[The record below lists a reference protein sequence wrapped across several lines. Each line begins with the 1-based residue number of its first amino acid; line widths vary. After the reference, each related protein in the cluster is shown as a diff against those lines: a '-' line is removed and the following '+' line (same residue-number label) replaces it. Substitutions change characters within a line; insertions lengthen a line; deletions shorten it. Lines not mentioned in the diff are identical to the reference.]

1 LATYFILG
9 PLSSAAEQGELKAI
23 EIIIKKVT
31 EIDDED
37 TQGRTALHVAAYMG
51 HTDVVAFLVRERAS
65 LSKTDHHK
73 RTALFWA
80 LLGNAEET
88 ARFLLDKM
96 IESGATIDE
105 INTPTKKGRTVL
117 RQASFNGFA
126 EIVKMILDKVES
138 PAVINAV
145 DNRKGR
151 SALHCAAL
159 RGKAE
164 VIELLLKKGADSS
177 IKDGDGVDGK
187 TALQLC
193 HEQWVFQ
200 GTKDF
205 EKTIALL
212 IDNDLV
218 AAAQDSRLAST
229 AAINGSR
236 VILEKLHKAHMD
248 LCQLDQYGW
257 SPLLLAKQFQ
267 HTDAEEFLSR
277 QAKPTKWNNDLNIYK
292 VTEDGRGIEHAG
304 EGDNS
309 PSSIYLEHL
318 D

>member
-1 LATYFILG
+1 LAFA
-9 PLSSAAEQGELKAI
+9 AAEGELKAM
-23 EIIIKKVT
+23 EVIIQEVR

-37 TQGRTALHVAAYMG
+37 DEGRTALHFAALEG
-51 HTDVVAFLVRERAS
+51 HTEVAEFLVRKGA
-65 LSKTDHHK
+65 LLFKTDKHN

-96 IESGATIDE
+96 IGSGTTIDQ
-105 INTPTKKGRTVL
+105 INTATKKGRTIL

-126 EIVKMILDKVES
+126 EIVKMILDKIDS

-145 DNRKGR
+145 DDRKGR
-151 SALHCAAL
+151 SALHCAAF
-159 RGKAE
+159 RGKSE
-164 VIELLLKKGADSS
+164 VVELLLNKGADTS
-177 IKDGDGVDGK
+177 IKDGVDGK

-193 HEQWVFQ
+193 HDQWVFQ

-205 EKTIALL
+205 ETTIAFL
-212 IDNDLV
+212 IDKDPI

-236 VILEKLHKAHMD
+236 AILEKLHKAHVD
-248 LCQLDQYGW
+248 LSQLDQYGW

-267 HTDAEEFLSR
+267 HADAEEFLSR
-277 QAKPTKWNNDLNIYK
+277 QAKPSEWNNDLNIHK
-292 VTEDGRGIEHAG
+292 VTEDGRRVEHAG

-309 PSSIYLEHL
+309 PSSIHPKYLE
-318 D
+318 